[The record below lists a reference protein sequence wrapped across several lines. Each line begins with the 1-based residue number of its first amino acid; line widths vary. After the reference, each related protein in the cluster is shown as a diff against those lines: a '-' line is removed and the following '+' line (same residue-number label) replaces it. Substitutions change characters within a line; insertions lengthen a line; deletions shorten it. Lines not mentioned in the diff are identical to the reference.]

1 MSELIKFRMLMF
13 FCTLT
18 HVWIAFRAFQ
28 NVPNEKV
35 WILMAVGSL
44 LGTIGFATTF
54 HKSAQSAWESVPRKI
69 GT

>member
-1 MSELIKFRMLMF
+1 MSQLIQFRMLMF
-13 FCTLT
+13 FCALT
-18 HVWIAFRAFQ
+18 HGWIALRAFQ

-54 HKSAQSAWESVPRKI
+54 HKSAQAAWETTSRKI
-69 GT
+69 ET